1 MRLTIATLAL
11 CAGVIGTA
19 GAQAPPAPLAHPS
32 AEDVAGGAK
41 VFANFC
47 SRCHGHGGGGGMGPP
62 LARPRLRRADRDEAV
77 VDIVM
82 NGIPGTSMPPAFWLS
97 ERQVVQVVAFV
108 RSLGR
113 VPEETLPGDPTLGR
127 DVYARVGCAACH
139 IIQGSGSGVGP
150 DLSDIGGVRGS
161 AFLRES
167 VVDPAAAQPEK
178 PLPYEPYS
186 VPAYLV
192 VHAKPKSGAEI
203 TGIRINEDPFTI
215 QLRDAQ
221 GRFHSLRKDALEA
234 IAADPHATLMPSF
247 RDTVKGKDL
256 DDLVAYL
263 MTRRVDR

>member
-1 MRLTIATLAL
+1 MGVTLATLAVYL
-11 CAGVIGTA
+11 YVIGAA
-19 GAQAPPAPLAHPS
+19 GAQGPPAPLAHPT
-32 AEDVAGGAK
+32 ADDLAGGGK

-47 SRCHGHGGGGGMGPP
+47 SRCHGHEGGGGMGPP
-62 LARPRLRRADRDEAV
+62 LARPRLRRADRDEAI

-82 NGIPGTSMPPAFWLS
+82 NGIPGTAMPPAFWLS
-97 ERQVVQVVAFV
+97 ERQVVQVAAFV

-113 VPEETLPGDPTLGR
+113 VPEETLPGDPQRGR
-127 DVYARVGCAACH
+127 DVYTRSGCATCH
-139 IIQGSGSGVGP
+139 IMHGMGAGVGP

-167 VVDPAAAQPEK
+167 VVDPAAAQPDK

-186 VPAYLV
+186 ARAYLI
-192 VHAKPKSGAEI
+192 VHAKPKNRAEI

-221 GRFHSLRKDALEA
+221 GRLHSLQKDALESL
-234 IAADPHATLMPSF
+234 AADPHETLMPSY

-256 DDLVAYL
+256 DDLVSYL
-263 MTRRVDR
+263 MTQRVDR